1 MRLTYSSACGGCDV
15 SLLREKSTDVTVE
28 LRDVSATASI
38 GTVGTWVVPPPDL
51 QIHVPA
57 ESLRLADAPPQIVI
71 STAVPSTMAAIHE
84 GWESTSSSSGYNPR
98 HYGRNLRHHPAYGTT
113 ISQVI
118 LPLEG
123 TKNES
128 TVGRGHSPTLRP
140 ARATAWL
147 DCWPA
152 APPVRQGG
160 ADIAEPVRGG

>member
-1 MRLTYSSACGGCDV
+1 MVHRAASRLPRLSDRYREEWTADLADIPGHMMKVLYAVDLLVGLRRLRRE
-15 SLLREKSTDVTVE
+15 LLREKSTDVTVE
-28 LRDVSATASI
+28 LRGVSATASI

-57 ESLRLADAPPQIVI
+57 ESLSLADTPQIVI

-128 TVGRGHSPTLRP
+128 T
-140 ARATAWL
+140 
-147 DCWPA
+147 
-152 APPVRQGG
+152 
-160 ADIAEPVRGG
+160 